1 MANPLSADNCS
12 GNYQV
17 SFSKNCHI
25 ISFLKSMCLDVF
37 RTFAKF
43 FTFLSLSARFW
54 FEQIGPYSKQFQFP
68 FIFVRRG
75 MFSHLFGRACERLGY
90 FLLQLLWPGREAQQ
104 STAFSLP
111 IIKSCWIFY
120 LCFELIS
127 VPSSTLLTLRLC
139 DCGDCGSFFLF
150 FCNGRALCACCCCYC
165 LLRLFIY
172 LFNCK
177 RLWRFYEYDSHV
189 PYTHSHS
196 PMMQCIQ
203 IG

>member
-1 MANPLSADNCS
+1 
-12 GNYQV
+12 
-17 SFSKNCHI
+17 
-25 ISFLKSMCLDVF
+25 
-37 RTFAKF
+37 
-43 FTFLSLSARFW
+43 
-54 FEQIGPYSKQFQFP
+54 
-68 FIFVRRG
+68 

-150 FCNGRALCACCCCYC
+150 FCNGRALYACCCYC

-189 PYTHSHS
+189 PYIHTHSLWWCS
-196 PMMQCIQ
+196 ASRLAETAFGFVGDIWKKIKSREEIYIMNQADSYTD
-203 IG
+203 GEGGSVS

>member
-1 MANPLSADNCS
+1 MT
-12 GNYQV
+12 
-17 SFSKNCHI
+17 FSTRLP
-25 ISFLKSMCLDVF
+25 SFLRFSP
-37 RTFAKF
+37 
-43 FTFLSLSARFW
+43 SLSN
-54 FEQIGPYSKQFQFP
+54 PYSKQFQFP

-104 STAFSLP
+104 STALSLP

-127 VPSSTLLTLRLC
+127 VPSSRFC
-139 DCGDCGSFFLF
+139 RFGCGCGNDGSFFLF
-150 FCNGRALCACCCCYC
+150 FCNGRALCVCCCCFC

-177 RLWRFYEYDSHV
+177 RL
-189 PYTHSHS
+189 
-196 PMMQCIQ
+196 
-203 IG
+203 